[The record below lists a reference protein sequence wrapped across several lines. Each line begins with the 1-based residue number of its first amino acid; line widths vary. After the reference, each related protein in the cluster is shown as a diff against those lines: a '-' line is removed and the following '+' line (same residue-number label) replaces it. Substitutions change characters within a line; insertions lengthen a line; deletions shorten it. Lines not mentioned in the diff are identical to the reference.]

1 MSRITKEAEAEA
13 GETAPRRAEAL
24 AGLLEPGA
32 QAPSPALVE
41 EQASSRSLVQLGT
54 GFVKDRW
61 NEFLHGRHDHTQR
74 SNAFCLAILALGG
87 MQFMATLDGTVA
99 NIALFRIQEALHLSA
114 PGRSWVITAY
124 VLAFGGLMLLGG
136 RLGDLIGR
144 KRAFLIGVGVFT
156 LGSLLCSL
164 SWDETSLLVFRA
176 IQGSG
181 AALASPTGLALV
193 ATLFTPGTA
202 RNIAVAIYGGMLG
215 IGSIAGL
222 IFGGALTELGRFVGE
237 HVGISGLDWQ
247 LIFVVNVPIGI
258 GILVLTLLTIPDV
271 APHST
276 KLDVPG
282 AVTSA
287 GAVFLFVFGFTQGP
301 IWGWKS
307 PGIVG
312 PLLVGVA
319 LLAAFVVIEL
329 RSPNPLVPLRLFA
342 NKDKIATFGTIVLS
356 GAILMCLT
364 IYVVLFFQ
372 DVLRYSP
379 LKTGLSFIP
388 FAIALGVGSQIA
400 VLLLKRIAPRW
411 TAGVGLAFVLAG
423 FLYGSTLTPSA
434 HYVQNL
440 LAPILLIG
448 FGIGVVLVPLPLCA
462 LVGVPDEE
470 LGPLAAIALVA
481 QELGGPVGL
490 SVMGGLLFS
499 SRKLE
504 VGKSNSVGMT
514 PAELA
519 QLSSGYT
526 FGLLILAGAALVA
539 AAVGFFIGYT
549 PDQIAEAQEAKAAA
563 DSGEGE
569 LAHSV

>member
-1 MSRITKEAEAEA
+1 MSRITKEAEQAPTGAE
-13 GETAPRRAEAL
+13 TL
-24 AGLLEPGA
+24 SGLLDPGA
-32 QAPSPALVE
+32 QASPPALVE
-41 EQASSRSLVQLGT
+41 EPVSSGGLVRLGVD
-54 GFVKDRW
+54 FVKDRW
-61 NEFLHGRHDHTQR
+61 NEFLRGRHDHSQR
-74 SNAFCLAILALGG
+74 SSAFGLAILALGG

-99 NIALFRIQEALHLSA
+99 NIALYRIQEALHLSG
-114 PGRSWVITAY
+114 PGRSWVITSY

-144 KRAFLIGVGVFT
+144 KRAFLIGVSVFT
-156 LGSLLCSL
+156 FGSLLCSL
-164 SWDETSLLVFRA
+164 SWDETSLLLFRA
-176 IQGSG
+176 LQGSG

-193 ATLFTPGTA
+193 ATLYKPGTA
-202 RNIAVAIYGGMLG
+202 RNMAVAIYGGMLG

-222 IFGGALTELGRFVGE
+222 IFGGALTELGRFIGE
-237 HVGISGLDWQ
+237 HLGISGLDWQ
-247 LIFVVNVPIGI
+247 LIFVVNVPIGL
-258 GILVLTLLTIPDV
+258 GILVLTLLTIPNV

-282 AVTSA
+282 ALTSA
-287 GAVFLFVFGFTQGP
+287 GAVFSFVFGFTQGP

-312 PLLVGVA
+312 PLAFGVVLLV
-319 LLAAFVVIEL
+319 AFVVIEL
-329 RSPNPLVPLRLFA
+329 RSANPLVPLRLFA

-372 DVLRYSP
+372 DVLHYSP

-388 FAIALGVGSQIA
+388 FAVALGIGSQVA
-400 VLLLKRIAPRW
+400 VLLLKKIAPRW

-423 FLYGSTLTPSA
+423 FLDGSTLTPDA
-434 HYVQNL
+434 TYLHDL

-448 FGIGVVLVPLPLCA
+448 FGVGVVLVPLPLCA
-462 LVGVPDEE
+462 LVGIPDEE
-470 LGPLAAIALVA
+470 VGPLAAIALVA
-481 QELGGPVGL
+481 QELGGPIGL

-499 SRKLE
+499 SKKLE
-504 VGKSNSVGMT
+504 VGKSNSTGMT

-526 FGLLILAGAALVA
+526 FGLLILAGSALVA
-539 AAVGFFIGYT
+539 AVIGFFIGYT
-549 PDQIAEAQEAKAAA
+549 PEEIAEAQEAKSAV
-563 DSGEGE
+563 DSGVGE
-569 LAHSV
+569 LPQEV